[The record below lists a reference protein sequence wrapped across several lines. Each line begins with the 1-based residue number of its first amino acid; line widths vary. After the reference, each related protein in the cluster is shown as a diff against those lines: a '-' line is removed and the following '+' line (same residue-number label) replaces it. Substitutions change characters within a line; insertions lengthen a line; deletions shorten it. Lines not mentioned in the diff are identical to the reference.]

1 MRGAK
6 FNFAHLLFQGW
17 LFRVKMSKEAEE
29 VKGLMD
35 ADGYKEYLKSQ
46 EDDQH

>member
-1 MRGAK
+1 MFCQLPNSNLAPS
-6 FNFAHLLFQGW
+6 QGW
-17 LFRVKMSKEAEE
+17 LFRVRMSKEAEE

-46 EDDQH
+46 EEDQQ